1 MFTRTKLEWVCI
13 NGEVGWGGE
22 GGDRSYWKLET
33 LRDSSVRNFRKG
45 EGVGGVPI
53 VCSAVSGVAGLG
65 GGREQVEK
73 GSVIVHR
80 YL

>member
-1 MFTRTKLEWVCI
+1 MKW
-13 NGEVGWGGE
+13 NGGGGGG

-45 EGVGGVPI
+45 EGMGGVAI

-65 GGREQVEK
+65 GGREQVGR

-80 YL
+80 HL

>member
-1 MFTRTKLEWVCI
+1 MKWD
-13 NGEVGWGGE
+13 GG
-22 GGDRSYWKLET
+22 GGGTDHIGKLET

-45 EGVGGVPI
+45 EGRGGVAI

-65 GGREQVEK
+65 GGREHVGR

-80 YL
+80 HL